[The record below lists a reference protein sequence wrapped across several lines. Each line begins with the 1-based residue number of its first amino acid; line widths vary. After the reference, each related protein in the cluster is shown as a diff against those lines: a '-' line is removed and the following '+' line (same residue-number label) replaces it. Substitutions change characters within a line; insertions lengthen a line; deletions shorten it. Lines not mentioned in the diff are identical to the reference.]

1 MVIGYICGIIFIP
14 KYLSQANA
22 LMICSILGIAGA
34 ILVVLTP
41 AAMSI
46 WFIGFM
52 ALGCSLMWPAL
63 WPLAIADLGRFTKT
77 GSSLLV
83 MAIAGGAIIPTLFGF
98 VKDSFGAQNAY
109 WIALPCFL
117 FILYYGVS
125 GYKIRTK

>member
-1 MVIGYICGIIFIP
+1 MHFKP
-14 KYLSQANA
+14 L
-22 LMICSILGIAGA
+22 ILA
-34 ILVVLTP
+34 
-41 AAMSI
+41 
-46 WFIGFM
+46 GFM

-98 VKDSFGAQNAY
+98 VKDSVGAQNAY